1 MVYADNS
8 ALFQIP
14 FVSFGLSLE
23 GAASR
28 LLVQQAGYHKAAE
41 LLFTAKKFNAATAAQ
56 AGLVNDVVEDVYATA
71 QQTAE
76 QLAALPLASLKQTK
90 ALMKKDLADIITCVD
105 EEAEIFMQRVRSP
118 EMMEAVQAFMQKRKP
133 DFSQFN

>member
-1 MVYADNS
+1 MTGVQTC
-8 ALFQIP
+8 ALPIFSP
-14 FVSFGLSLE
+14 E

-28 LLVQQAGYHKAAE
+28 LLVKQAGYQKAAE
-41 LLFTAKKFNAATAAQ
+41 LLFTAKKFDAATAVKAN
-56 AGLVNDVVEDVYATA
+56 LVNNVVEDVYSTT
-71 QQTAE
+71 QQTA
-76 QLAALPLASLKQTK
+76 QHLAALPLASLKQSK
-90 ALMKKDLADIITCVD
+90 ALMKKDLAEIIACVD